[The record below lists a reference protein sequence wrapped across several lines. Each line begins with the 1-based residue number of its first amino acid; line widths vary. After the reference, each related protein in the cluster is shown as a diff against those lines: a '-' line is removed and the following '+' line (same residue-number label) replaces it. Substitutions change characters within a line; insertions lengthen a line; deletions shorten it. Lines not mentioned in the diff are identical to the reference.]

1 MFQVIWQVRLLARLE
16 PFTHSLMDAAQ
27 TIRDAVARVAA
38 LRAAA
43 LADPDLAAGVAQV
56 KRIQAE
62 RFARTYA
69 DILSAGP
76 YQGAARFFVDELY
89 SDKDFTQRDAQF
101 SRIAGALQTFF
112 PKHVVATAVALAQ
125 LHALIEEIDHEMG
138 RAWLAD
144 GAGNGDDELSR
155 YVSAWR
161 VVGRREDRA
170 RQLGSVLEVGRE
182 LDRLTRMPGLRLTL
196 HMMRRPARA
205 AGLSSLQGFLESGFD
220 TFARMSGKGEGARS
234 FLALIQTRETALMD
248 ALFSGDLTLVRACLR

>member
-1 MFQVIWQVRLLARLE
+1 
-16 PFTHSLMDAAQ
+16 MDAAH

-38 LRAAA
+38 LRTAA
-43 LADPDLAAGVAQV
+43 LADPSLAASIAQV
-56 KRIQAE
+56 KRFQAE
-62 RFARTYA
+62 RFTRTYA

-76 YQGAARFFVDELY
+76 HQGAAHFFVDELY
-89 SDKDFTQRDAQF
+89 SDKDYTQRDAQF

-112 PKHVVATAVALAQ
+112 PNHVVTTAVALAQ
-125 LHALIEEIDHEMG
+125 LHVLTEEIDHEMG
-138 RAWLAD
+138 RAWQAD
-144 GAGNGDDELSR
+144 GAGKAGDELSH

-161 VVGRREDRA
+161 AVGRRDDRA
-170 RQLGSVLEVGRE
+170 RQLNNVLEVGRE

-196 HMMRRPARA
+196 RMMRRPAQA

-248 ALFSGDLTLVRACLR
+248 ALFSGELAQVRACIC

>member
-1 MFQVIWQVRLLARLE
+1 
-16 PFTHSLMDAAQ
+16 MDAAH

-43 LADPDLAAGVAQV
+43 LAAPALAANIGQV
-56 KRIQAE
+56 KQFQAQ

-89 SDKDFTQRDAQF
+89 SDKDYTLRDAQF

-112 PKHVVATAVALAQ
+112 PKHVVTTAVALAQ
-125 LHALIEEIDHEMG
+125 LHALTEEIDHEMG
-138 RAWLAD
+138 RAWQAG
-144 GAGNGDDELSR
+144 GASAADDELGR
-155 YVSAWR
+155 YVSAWCA
-161 VVGRREDRA
+161 VGRRDDRA
-170 RQLGSVLEVGRE
+170 RQLNNVLEVGRE

-196 HMMRRPARA
+196 RMMRRPAQA

-220 TFARMSGKGEGARS
+220 TFAHMSGRGEGARS
-234 FLALIQTRETALMD
+234 FLALIKTRETALMD
-248 ALFSGDLTLVRACLR
+248 ALFSGDLAQVRACIR